1 MPFFDVGSQ
10 FLGFDLG
17 AYNGEIRPQTGL
29 IAPTPPRPTP
39 LRMTTIALDRLPRI
53 VQGAGALSTVG
64 TLVAELVA
72 PGSAVLL
79 VADPGLRGTGMIDGA
94 RAALREAGF
103 GVVLF
108 DDVKSD
114 PTMAQVDAAAGLA
127 RREKATA
134 VVSIGGGSAL
144 DVGKTVAAICGGE
157 PGASHYGLCANPFP
171 KSSVANVCIPTTS
184 GTGSETTRTA
194 VLADAAHAK
203 IWLWGEE
210 IKADVVVLDPV
221 LTTGLPAHLTAATG
235 VDALVHAIEA
245 ATNANANPANN
256 LYCHEAIRLVVKH
269 LRRAVEK
276 PADVEARG
284 GVQWAA
290 TLAGIAIDNCGTAI
304 AHNIGH
310 ALASLRPIHHGRV
323 VGLALRAT
331 LPWNIENDDGCY
343 AAVAAAMGES
353 ASATMLP
360 GAFDR
365 LVRDVGIKVSLSGEG
380 HDGITAEQLAAQ
392 MARPENS
399 AMRRS
404 NRRSVA
410 DSDLL
415 HFANLVLTES

>member
-1 MPFFDVGSQ
+1 M
-10 FLGFDLG
+10 
-17 AYNGEIRPQTGL
+17 TL
-29 IAPTPPRPTP
+29 I
-39 LRMTTIALDRLPRI
+39 LDRIPRI
-53 VQGAGALSTVG
+53 VQGAGALGTVG
-64 TLVAELVA
+64 TLVAELVP
-72 PGSAVLL
+72 PGTPVLL
-79 VADPGLRGTGMIDGA
+79 VADPGLRGSGMADA
-94 RAALREAGF
+94 ASAALREAGL
-103 GVVLF
+103 GVVVF

-114 PTMAQVDAAAGLA
+114 PAMAQVDAAADLA

-144 DVGKTVAAICGGE
+144 DVGKTVAAICSA
-157 PGASHYGLCANPFP
+157 PASASHYGLCANPFP
-171 KSSVANVCIPTTS
+171 RSTVVNVCIPTTS

-194 VLADAAHAK
+194 VLTDADHAK

-235 VDALVHAIEA
+235 IDALVHAIEA

-256 LYCHEAIRLVVKH
+256 LYGHEAIRLVVKH
-269 LRRAVEK
+269 LRTAVEK
-276 PADVEARG
+276 PANIEARA

-331 LPWNIENDDGCY
+331 LPWNIENDDGRY
-343 AAVAAAMGES
+343 AAVAEAMGES
-353 ASATMLP
+353 ANATRLP
-360 GAFDR
+360 GAVDR
-365 LVRDVGIKVSLSGEG
+365 LIRDVGIKVSLSGEG

-399 AMRRS
+399 AMRHS
-404 NRRSVA
+404 NPRPVL

-415 HFANLVLTES
+415 YFATLMLTAS

>member
-1 MPFFDVGSQ
+1 
-10 FLGFDLG
+10 
-17 AYNGEIRPQTGL
+17 
-29 IAPTPPRPTP
+29 
-39 LRMTTIALDRLPRI
+39 MTTITLDRVPRI
-53 VQGAGALSTVG
+53 VQGAGALGTVG
-64 TLVAELVA
+64 SLVAELVP

-79 VADPGLRGTGMIDGA
+79 VVDPGLRGTGMIETA
-94 RAALREAGF
+94 RAALQAAGF
-103 GVVLF
+103 GAILF

-114 PTMAQVDAAAGLA
+114 PTMAQVDAAAGMA
-127 RREKATA
+127 RREKAAA

-144 DVGKTVAAICGGE
+144 DVGKTVAAICGGA

-171 KSSVANVCIPTTS
+171 KSAVANICVPTTS

-194 VLADAAHAK
+194 VLADADHAK

-210 IKADVVVLDPV
+210 IKADLVVLDPV

-276 PADVEARG
+276 PTDVEARG

-331 LPWNIENDDGCY
+331 LPWNIENDDGCF

-353 ASATMLP
+353 ANATKLP
-360 GAFDR
+360 AAFDR

-404 NRRSVA
+404 NRRPVA

-415 HFANLVLTES
+415 HLANLMLTES

>member
-1 MPFFDVGSQ
+1 
-10 FLGFDLG
+10 
-17 AYNGEIRPQTGL
+17 
-29 IAPTPPRPTP
+29 
-39 LRMTTIALDRLPRI
+39 MTTISLDRVPKI
-53 VQGAGALSTVG
+53 VQGAGALGSIG

-72 PGSAVLL
+72 PGTAVLL
-79 VADPGLRGTGMIDGA
+79 VADPGLKGTGMIETARTALQGA
-94 RAALREAGF
+94 KLSTI
-103 GVVLF
+103 LF

-114 PTMAQVDAAAGLA
+114 PSMAQVDAAARLA
-127 RREKATA
+127 RQAKATA
-134 VVSIGGGSAL
+134 VVSLGGGSAL
-144 DVGKTVAAICGGE
+144 DVGKTVAAICGAE
-157 PGASHYGLCANPFP
+157 AGASHYGLCANPFP
-171 KSSVANVCIPTTS
+171 KSTVVNVCVPTTS

-194 VLADAAHAK
+194 VLADANHAK

-210 IKADVVVLDPV
+210 IKADLVVLDPV
-221 LTTGLPAHLTAATG
+221 VTTGLPAHLTAATG

-245 ATNANANPANN
+245 ATNANANAANN
-256 LYCHEAIRLVVKH
+256 LYAHEAIRLVVKH

-276 PADVEARG
+276 PNDVEARG

-331 LPWNIENDDGCY
+331 LPWNIENDDGVY

-353 ASATMLP
+353 ANATRLP

-365 LVRDVGIKVSLSGEG
+365 IVRDVGIKISLSGEG
-380 HDGITAEQLAAQ
+380 HDGIAAEQLAAQ
-392 MARPENS
+392 MSRPENS

-404 NRRSVA
+404 NRRAVSDA
-410 DSDLL
+410 DLL
-415 HFANLVLTES
+415 HLAKLMLSESA

>member
-1 MPFFDVGSQ
+1 
-10 FLGFDLG
+10 
-17 AYNGEIRPQTGL
+17 
-29 IAPTPPRPTP
+29 
-39 LRMTTIALDRLPRI
+39 MTTIALDRVPRI
-53 VQGAGALSTVG
+53 VQGAGALGTIGTV
-64 TLVAELVA
+64 VAEEA
-72 PGSAVLL
+72 PPGTAVLL
-79 VADPGLRGTGMIDGA
+79 VADPGLRSTGMIETA
-94 RAALREAGF
+94 RAALLQARL
-103 GVVLF
+103 GVLLF

-114 PTMAQVDAAAGLA
+114 PTMAQVDAAADVA
-127 RREKATA
+127 RRGKATA

-144 DVGKTVAAICGGE
+144 DVGKTVAALCGGQAS
-157 PGASHYGLCANPFP
+157 ASHYGLCANPFP
-171 KSSVANVCIPTTS
+171 KSAVVNVCVPTTS

-194 VLADAAHAK
+194 VLTDATNAK

-221 LTTGLPAHLTAATG
+221 LTTGLPVHLTAATG

-256 LYCHEAIRLVVKH
+256 LYCHEAIRLVAKH
-269 LRRAVEK
+269 LRRAVEV
-276 PADVEARG
+276 PGDIEARA

-290 TLAGIAIDNCGTAI
+290 TLAGIAIDNSGTAI

-331 LPWNIENDDGCY
+331 LPWNIEEDDPCY
-343 AAVAAAMGES
+343 GAVAAAMGEPAK
-353 ASATMLP
+353 ASRLP
-360 GAFDR
+360 GAVDR
-365 LVRDVGIKVSLSGEG
+365 LIRDVGIKVSLSGEG

-404 NRRSVA
+404 NRRPVL

-415 HFANLVLTES
+415 RFAHLMLTES

>member
-1 MPFFDVGSQ
+1 MQVANFSALTYGRTTVKFAFPDRAP
-10 FLGFDLG
+10 G
-17 AYNGEIRPQTGL
+17 AR
-29 IAPTPPRPTP
+29 TP
-39 LRMTTIALDRLPRI
+39 LAMTTITLDRVPRI
-53 VQGAGALSTVG
+53 VQGAGALATVG
-64 TLVAELVA
+64 SVVAELVGRGT
-72 PGSAVLL
+72 PVLL
-79 VADPGLRGTGMIDGA
+79 VADPGLQGTGMIDSA
-94 RAALREAGF
+94 SVALREAGL
-103 GVVLF
+103 GVLVF

-127 RREKATA
+127 RREKVTA
-134 VVSIGGGSAL
+134 VISMGGGSAL
-144 DVGKTVAAICGGE
+144 DVGKTVAAICGAQA
-157 PGASHYGLCANPFP
+157 GASHYGLCANPFP
-171 KSSVANVCIPTTS
+171 KSAVVNVCVPTTS
-184 GTGSETTRTA
+184 GTGSEATRTA
-194 VLADAAHAK
+194 VLTDAGHAK

-256 LYCHEAIRLVVKH
+256 LYCYEAIRLVVKH
-269 LRRAVEK
+269 LRRAVAT
-276 PADVEARG
+276 PTDVEARA

-290 TLAGIAIDNCGTAI
+290 TLAGIAIDNCGTAV

-331 LPWNIENDDGCY
+331 LPWNIANDAGCY
-343 AAVAAAMGES
+343 AAVAAAMGEP
-353 ASATMLP
+353 ADATRLP
-360 GAFDR
+360 GAVDR

-399 AMRRS
+399 AMRQS
-404 NRRSVA
+404 NRRPVL

-415 HFANLVLTES
+415 HLANLILTAS

>member
-1 MPFFDVGSQ
+1 VKFRLRSGPYPHPSTP
-10 FLGFDLG
+10 
-17 AYNGEIRPQTGL
+17 AL
-29 IAPTPPRPTP
+29 IY
-39 LRMTTIALDRLPRI
+39 RMTTITLDRVPRI
-53 VQGAGALSTVG
+53 VQGPGALGTVG

-72 PGSAVLL
+72 PGTAVLL
-79 VADPGLRGTGMIDGA
+79 VADPGLRSTGMIEA
-94 RAALREAGF
+94 ATAALRQAGL

-114 PTMAQVDAAAGLA
+114 PTMAQVDAAADLA

-134 VVSIGGGSAL
+134 VISIGGGSAL
-144 DVGKTVAAICGGE
+144 DVGKTVAAICGGQ

-171 KSSVANVCIPTTS
+171 KAKVANVCVPTTS

-194 VLADAAHAK
+194 VLADADHAK

-210 IKADVVVLDPV
+210 IKADVVILDPV
-221 LTTGLPAHLTAATG
+221 LTTGLPTHLTAATG
-235 VDALVHAIEA
+235 IDALVHAIEA

-269 LRRAVEK
+269 LRNAVEK
-276 PADVEARG
+276 PMDVEARG

-353 ASATMLP
+353 ANATKLP
-360 GAFDR
+360 GAFDC
-365 LVRDVGIKVSLSGEG
+365 LVRDVGLKVSLSGEG
-380 HDGITAEQLAAQ
+380 YDGVTAEQLAAQ

-404 NRRSVA
+404 NRRPVA
-410 DSDLL
+410 DADLL
-415 HFANLVLTES
+415 HFANLMLTES

>member
-1 MPFFDVGSQ
+1 
-10 FLGFDLG
+10 
-17 AYNGEIRPQTGL
+17 
-29 IAPTPPRPTP
+29 
-39 LRMTTIALDRLPRI
+39 MTTITLDHVPRI
-53 VQGAGALSTVG
+53 VQGPGALGTIG
-64 TLVAELVA
+64 TLVTELVA

-79 VADPGLRGTGMIDGA
+79 VVDPGLRGSGMIETA
-94 RAALREAGF
+94 RTALQKAGL
-103 GVVLF
+103 GVILF

-114 PTMAQVDAAAGLA
+114 PTMAQVDAAADLA
-127 RREKATA
+127 RSENATA
-134 VVSIGGGSAL
+134 VVSLGGGSAL
-144 DVGKTVAAICGGE
+144 DVGKTVAAICGGQ
-157 PGASHYGLCANPFP
+157 PGAGHYGLCANPFP
-171 KSSVANVCIPTTS
+171 KSSVVNVCVPTTS

-194 VLADAAHAK
+194 VLADADHAK

-210 IKADVVVLDPV
+210 IKADLVVLDPV

-269 LRRAVEK
+269 LRHAVEK
-276 PADVEARG
+276 PANVEARG

-343 AAVAAAMGES
+343 AAVAAAMGEP
-353 ASATMLP
+353 ANATKLP

-404 NRRSVA
+404 NRRPVA
-410 DSDLL
+410 NSDLL
-415 HFANLVLTES
+415 HFAHLMLTER

>member
-1 MPFFDVGSQ
+1 
-10 FLGFDLG
+10 
-17 AYNGEIRPQTGL
+17 
-29 IAPTPPRPTP
+29 
-39 LRMTTIALDRLPRI
+39 MTTITLDRVPRI
-53 VQGAGALSTVG
+53 VQGPGALDTIG

-79 VADPGLRGTGMIDGA
+79 VADPGLKGSGMIETA
-94 RAALREAGF
+94 RAVLRQAGF
-103 GVVLF
+103 GVVVF

-114 PTMAQVDAAAGLA
+114 PTMAQVDAAAELA

-144 DVGKTVAAICGGE
+144 DVGKTVAAICGGQ
-157 PGASHYGLCANPFP
+157 PGANHYGLCANPFP
-171 KSSVANVCIPTTS
+171 KAAVANVCVPTTS

-194 VLADAAHAK
+194 VLADADHAK

-210 IKADVVVLDPV
+210 IKADLVVLDPV

-256 LYCHEAIRLVVKH
+256 LYCHEAVRLVVKH
-269 LRRAVEK
+269 LRRAVEV
-276 PADVEARG
+276 PTDVEARG

-353 ASATMLP
+353 ANAKALP

-365 LVRDVGIKVSLSGEG
+365 LVRDVGLKVSLSGEG
-380 HDGITAEQLAAQ
+380 HDGITAEQLATQ

-404 NRRSVA
+404 NRRPVA

-415 HFANLVLTES
+415 HFANLMLTES